1 MKIDIPSDSPYVVIT
16 PGSVEVPLTDIV
28 ARETPNP
35 ERVKRAQQLM
45 RDAKEGKGEKRK
57 PLEVMK
63 MENGRYRVIDG
74 NSTLQ
79 ALRELN
85 ETTAIIKIN
94 N

>member
-1 MKIDIPSDSPYVVIT
+1 M
-16 PGSVEVPLTDIV
+16 TDIV

-85 ETTAIIKIN
+85 ETTAIVKIN